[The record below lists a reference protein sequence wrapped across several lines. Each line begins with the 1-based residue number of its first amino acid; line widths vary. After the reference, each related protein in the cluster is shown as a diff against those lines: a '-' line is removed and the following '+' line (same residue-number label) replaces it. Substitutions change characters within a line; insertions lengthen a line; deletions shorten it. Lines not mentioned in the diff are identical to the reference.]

1 MTLPELSRS
10 GPIAYREA
18 GRGPALMLMH
28 GIGGSSKTWEEQY
41 RAFAASHRVI
51 GWDAP
56 GFGGSDPAP
65 EQAADCWADEAM
77 GLLDRLGV
85 ETAVLL
91 GHSMGGIIA
100 PRVAARHPG
109 RIARL
114 VLSGTRAGFVGALG
128 WEERLREFDTL
139 TPEERGRTRAAGMAA
154 PGASADVLARLA
166 LIAGEVTREAFAG
179 GVAVLNGT
187 DNRAILRT
195 LDLPALVLC
204 GMEDGIAPP
213 ERGEEIAALLPD
225 VRMTCFEGAGHAAY
239 VEKPDEYNARLA
251 EFLAEKPHA

>member
-1 MTLPELSRS
+1 MTLPELRRS

-18 GRGPALMLMH
+18 GEGPALMLMH

-41 RAFAASHRVI
+41 RAFAGSRRVI

-65 EQAADCWADEAM
+65 ESTADCWADEAM
-77 GLLDRLGV
+77 GLMDRLGV

-100 PRVAARHPG
+100 PRVASRHPG
-109 RIARL
+109 RIVKL

-128 WEERLREFDTL
+128 FEERQREFDTL
-139 TPEERGRTRAAGMAA
+139 TPEERGRIRAATMAA
-154 PGASADVLARLA
+154 PGASAEVLARLA
-166 LIAGEVTREAFAG
+166 GIAGEVTREAFAG
-179 GVAVLNGT
+179 GVAVLEGT
-187 DNRAILRT
+187 DNRAILQGLRM
-195 LDLPALVLC
+195 PALVLC
-204 GMEDGIAPP
+204 GKQDGIAPS
-213 ERGEEIAALLPD
+213 ERGEEIASLLAD
-225 VRMTCFEGAGHAAY
+225 VRITHFDGAGHAAY

-251 EFLAEKPHA
+251 EFLAE

>member
-1 MTLPELSRS
+1 MTLPELRRS

-18 GRGPALMLMH
+18 GEGPALLLLH
-28 GIGGSSKTWEEQY
+28 GIGGNSRTWEEQY
-41 RAFAASHRVI
+41 RAFAGSRRVI

-65 EQAADCWADEAM
+65 EQTADCWADEAM

-85 ETAVLL
+85 TTAVLL

-100 PRVAARHPG
+100 PRVVSRHPG
-109 RIARL
+109 RIEKL
-114 VLSGTRAGFVGALG
+114 ILSGTRAGFVGALG
-128 WEERLREFDTL
+128 FEERQREFDTL
-139 TPEERGRTRAAGMAA
+139 TSEERGRTRAAVMAA
-154 PGASADVLARLA
+154 PGARPEVLARLA
-166 LIAGEVTREAFAG
+166 GIAGEVSREAFAG

-187 DNRAILRT
+187 DNRAILQS
-195 LDLPALVLC
+195 LSIPALVLC
-204 GMEDGIAPP
+204 GMDDGIAPP

-239 VEKPDEYNARLA
+239 VETPDEYNARLA
-251 EFLAEKPHA
+251 EFLVE

>member
-1 MTLPELSRS
+1 MTLPELRRS

-18 GRGPALMLMH
+18 GEGPALLLLH
-28 GIGGSSKTWEEQY
+28 GIGGNSRTWEEQY
-41 RAFAASHRVI
+41 RVFAGSRHVI

-65 EQAADCWADEAM
+65 EQTADCWADEAM

-85 ETAVLL
+85 TTAVLL

-100 PRVAARHPG
+100 PRVAFRHPG
-109 RIARL
+109 RIEKL

-128 WEERLREFDTL
+128 FEERQREFDTL
-139 TPEERGRTRAAGMAA
+139 TSEERGRTRAAVMAA
-154 PGASADVLARLA
+154 PGARPEVLARLA
-166 LIAGEVTREAFAG
+166 GIAGEVSREAFAG

-187 DNRAILRT
+187 DNRAILQS
-195 LDLPALVLC
+195 LSIPALVLC
-204 GMEDGIAPP
+204 GMDDGIAPP
-213 ERGEEIAALLPD
+213 DRGEEIAALLPD

-239 VEKPDEYNARLA
+239 VETPDEYNARLA
-251 EFLAEKPHA
+251 EFLVE

>member
-41 RAFAASHRVI
+41 RAFSGSHRVI

-65 EQAADCWADEAM
+65 EQTADRWADEAA
-77 GLLDRLGV
+77 GLLDRLGI
-85 ETAVLL
+85 ETACLL

-100 PRVAARHPG
+100 PRVASRHPG
-109 RIARL
+109 RIDKL
-114 VLSGTRAGFVGALG
+114 ILSGTRAGFVGALG
-128 WEERLREFDTL
+128 FEERQREFDTL
-139 TPEERGRTRAAGMAA
+139 TPEERGRTRAATMAA
-154 PGASADVLARLA
+154 PGAPADVLARLA
-166 LIAGEVTREAFAG
+166 SIAGEVTREAFAG

-187 DNRAILRT
+187 DNRDILRA

-204 GMEDGIAPP
+204 GKQDGIAPP
-213 ERGEEIAALLPD
+213 ERGEEIATLLGD
-225 VRMTCFEGAGHAAY
+225 VRITHFEGAGHAAY
-239 VEKPDEYNARLA
+239 AEKPGEYNARLA
-251 EFLAEKPHA
+251 EFLAE

>member
-1 MTLPELSRS
+1 MTLPELNRS

-18 GRGPALMLMH
+18 GEGPALLLMH

-41 RAFAASHRVI
+41 RAFAASRRVI

-56 GFGGSDPAP
+56 GFGGSAPAP
-65 EQAADCWADEAM
+65 EATADRWADEAA

-100 PRVAARHPG
+100 PRVASRHPG
-109 RIARL
+109 RIEKL
-114 VLSGTRAGFVGALG
+114 ILSGTRAGFVGALG
-128 WEERLREFDTL
+128 WEERQREFDTL
-139 TPEERGRTRAAGMAA
+139 TPEERGGTRAAGMAA
-154 PGASADVLARLA
+154 PGASAEVLARLA

-187 DNRAILRT
+187 DNRDILKA

-204 GMEDGIAPP
+204 GKEDGIAPP
-213 ERGEEIAALLPD
+213 ERGEEIAGLLRD
-225 VRMTCFEGAGHAAY
+225 ARITHFEGAGHAAY
-239 VEKPDEYNARLA
+239 AEKPDAYNARLA
-251 EFLAEKPHA
+251 EFLTE

>member
-18 GRGPALMLMH
+18 GAGPALLLMH
-28 GIGGSSKTWEEQY
+28 GIGGSSKSWEEQY
-41 RAFAASHRVI
+41 RAFADSHRVI

-56 GFGGSDPAP
+56 GFGGSEPAP
-65 EQAADCWADEAM
+65 EQTADCWADQAM

-100 PRVAARHPG
+100 PRVASRHPD
-109 RIARL
+109 RIEKL
-114 VLSGTRAGFVGALG
+114 VLSGTRAGFVGGFG

-139 TPEERGRTRAAGMAA
+139 SPEERGRTRAAGMAA
-154 PGASADVLARLA
+154 PGAAPEVLALLA
-166 LIAGEVTREAFAG
+166 GIAGEVTREAFAG
-179 GVAVLNGT
+179 GVAVLNRT
-187 DNRAILRT
+187 DNRDILQS

-204 GMEDGIAPP
+204 GMQDGIAPP
-213 ERGEEIAALLPD
+213 ERGEEIASLLPD

-239 VEKPDEYNARLA
+239 IETPGEYNARLA
-251 EFLAEKPHA
+251 EFLTEQPHA

>member
-41 RAFAASHRVI
+41 RAFAGSHRVI

-65 EQAADCWADEAM
+65 EQTADRWADEAAD
-77 GLLDRLGV
+77 LLDRLGV

-100 PRVAARHPG
+100 PRVASRHPG
-109 RIARL
+109 RIEKL
-114 VLSGTRAGFVGALG
+114 ILSGTRAGFVGALG
-128 WEERLREFDTL
+128 FEERQREFDTL
-139 TPEERGRTRAAGMAA
+139 TPEERGRTRAATMAA
-154 PGASADVLARLA
+154 PGASAEVLARLA

-187 DNRAILRT
+187 DNRGILKA

-204 GMEDGIAPP
+204 GKEDGIAPP
-213 ERGEEIAALLPD
+213 ERGEEIAALLGD
-225 VRMTCFEGAGHAAY
+225 VRITHFEGAGHAAY
-239 VEKPDEYNARLA
+239 AETPDAYNARLA
-251 EFLAEKPHA
+251 EFLAE

>member
-1 MTLPELSRS
+1 M
-10 GPIAYREA
+10 
-18 GRGPALMLMH
+18 
-28 GIGGSSKTWEEQY
+28 
-41 RAFAASHRVI
+41 I

-65 EQAADCWADEAM
+65 EPTADLWADEAM

-100 PRVAARHPG
+100 PRVAARHLGPH
-109 RIARL
+109 RKARP
-114 VLSGTRAGFVGALG
+114 V
-128 WEERLREFDTL
+128 
-139 TPEERGRTRAAGMAA
+139 RGRAPALSARSDGKSGCGNSIRSRPRSGAGHGAVGMAA
-154 PGASADVLARLA
+154 PGAPPDVLARLA
-166 LIAGEVTREAFAG
+166 GIASEGTREAFAG

-204 GMEDGIAPP
+204 GRQDGIAPP

-225 VRMTCFEGAGHAAY
+225 ARITHFDGAGHAAY
-239 VEKPDEYNARLA
+239 VEKPDAYNARLA
-251 EFLAEKPHA
+251 EFLAEQPHA

>member
-1 MTLPELSRS
+1 MILPELRHS

-18 GRGPALMLMH
+18 GEGPALLLMH
-28 GIGGSSKTWEEQY
+28 GIGGNSKTWEEQY
-41 RAFAASHRVI
+41 RAFAGSHRVI

-65 EQAADCWADEAM
+65 EATAYCWADEAM
-77 GLLDRLGV
+77 GLMDRLGV
-85 ETAVLL
+85 GTAALV

-109 RIARL
+109 RIVRL
-114 VLSGTRAGFVGALG
+114 VLSGTRAGFIGALG
-128 WEERLREFDTL
+128 FEERLREFDTL

-154 PGASADVLARLA
+154 PGAAPEVLVRLA
-166 LIAGEVTREAFAG
+166 GIAAEGTQEAFAG
-179 GVAVLNGT
+179 GVAVLEGT
-187 DNRAILRT
+187 DNRAILQGLRI
-195 LDLPALVLC
+195 PALVLC
-204 GMEDGIAPP
+204 GLQDGIAPP

>member
-1 MTLPELSRS
+1 MTLPEPSRS

-41 RAFAASHRVI
+41 RAFSGSHRVI

-65 EQAADCWADEAM
+65 EQTADRWADEAA
-77 GLLDRLGV
+77 GLLDRLGI
-85 ETAVLL
+85 ETACLL

-100 PRVAARHPG
+100 PRVASRHPG
-109 RIARL
+109 RIDKL
-114 VLSGTRAGFVGALG
+114 ILSGTRAGFVGALG
-128 WEERLREFDTL
+128 FEERQREFDTL
-139 TPEERGRTRAAGMAA
+139 TPEERGRTRAATMAA

-166 LIAGEVTREAFAG
+166 SIAGEVTREAFAG

-187 DNRAILRT
+187 DNRDILRA

-204 GMEDGIAPP
+204 GKQDGIAPP
-213 ERGEEIAALLPD
+213 ERGEEIATLLGD
-225 VRMTCFEGAGHAAY
+225 VRITHFEGAGHAAY
-239 VEKPDEYNARLA
+239 AEKPDEYNARLA
-251 EFLAEKPHA
+251 EFLAE

>member
-65 EQAADCWADEAM
+65 EQTADRWADEAAD
-77 GLLDRLGV
+77 LLDRLGV

-100 PRVAARHPG
+100 PRVASRHPG
-109 RIARL
+109 RIEKL
-114 VLSGTRAGFVGALG
+114 ILSGTRAGFVGALG
-128 WEERLREFDTL
+128 FEERQREFDTL
-139 TPEERGRTRAAGMAA
+139 TPEERGRTRAATMAA
-154 PGASADVLARLA
+154 PGASAEVLARLA

-187 DNRAILRT
+187 DNRGILKA

-204 GMEDGIAPP
+204 GKEDGIAPP
-213 ERGEEIAALLPD
+213 ERGEEIAALLGD
-225 VRMTCFEGAGHAAY
+225 VRITHFEGAGHAAY
-239 VEKPDEYNARLA
+239 AETPDAYNARLA
-251 EFLAEKPHA
+251 EFLAE

>member
-18 GRGPALMLMH
+18 GEGPALLLMH

-41 RAFAASHRVI
+41 RAFAGSSRVI

-65 EQAADCWADEAM
+65 EQTADRWADEAA

-85 ETAVLL
+85 ETACLL

-100 PRVAARHPG
+100 PRVASRHPG
-109 RIARL
+109 RIERL
-114 VLSGTRAGFVGALG
+114 VLSGTRAGFVGAFG

-154 PGASADVLARLA
+154 PGASAEVLARLA
-166 LIAGEVTREAFAG
+166 TIAGEVTREAFAG

-187 DNRAILRT
+187 DNRGILQA
-195 LDLPALVLC
+195 LELPALVLC
-204 GMEDGIAPP
+204 GRQDGIAPP
-213 ERGEEIAALLPD
+213 ERGEEIAGLLRD
-225 VRMTCFEGAGHAAY
+225 VRITHFEGAGHAAY
-239 VEKPDEYNARLA
+239 AEKPDAYNARLA

>member
-18 GRGPALMLMH
+18 GEGPALLLLH

-41 RAFAASHRVI
+41 RAFAGGRRTI

-65 EQAADCWADEAM
+65 EPTADCWADEAV
-77 GLLDRLGV
+77 GLLDRLGI

-100 PRVAARHPG
+100 PRVAARHAG
-109 RIARL
+109 RIDKL

-128 WEERLREFDTL
+128 FEERQREFDTL
-139 TPEERGRTRAAGMAA
+139 TPEERGRTRAASMAA
-154 PGASADVLARLA
+154 PGASPEVLARLA
-166 LIAGEVTREAFAG
+166 GIAGEVTRKAFAG
-179 GVAVLNGT
+179 GVAVLNRT
-187 DNRAILRT
+187 DNSDILKA
-195 LDLPALVLC
+195 LDIPALVLC
-204 GMEDGIAPP
+204 GMQDGIAPP

-225 VRMTCFEGAGHAAY
+225 VRMTCFDGAGHAAY
-239 VEKPDEYNARLA
+239 AEKPDEYNARLA
-251 EFLAEKPHA
+251 EFLAE

>member
-41 RAFAASHRVI
+41 RAFAGSHRVI

-65 EQAADCWADEAM
+65 EQTADRWADEAA
-77 GLLDRLGV
+77 GLLDRLGIG
-85 ETAVLL
+85 TAVLL

-100 PRVAARHPG
+100 PRVASRHPG
-109 RIARL
+109 RIERL
-114 VLSGTRAGFVGALG
+114 ILSGTRAGFVGALG
-128 WEERLREFDTL
+128 WEERQREFDTL
-139 TPEERGRTRAAGMAA
+139 TAEERGRTRAATMAA
-154 PGASADVLARLA
+154 PGASAEVLARLA
-166 LIAGEVTREAFAG
+166 TIAGEVTREAFAG

-187 DNRAILRT
+187 DNRGILQA

-204 GMEDGIAPP
+204 GKEDGIAPP
-213 ERGEEIAALLPD
+213 ERGEEIAALLGD
-225 VRMTCFEGAGHAAY
+225 ARITHFEGAGHAAY
-239 VEKPDEYNARLA
+239 AEKPDAYNARLA
-251 EFLAEKPHA
+251 EFLAE

>member
-1 MTLPELSRS
+1 MSLPELSRS

-18 GRGPALMLMH
+18 GQGPALLLLH

-41 RAFAASHRVI
+41 RAFAGSHRVI

-65 EQAADCWADEAM
+65 EQTADCWADEAA
-77 GLLDRLGV
+77 GLLDRLGIG
-85 ETAVLL
+85 TAVLL

-100 PRVAARHPG
+100 PRVAARHSS
-109 RIARL
+109 RIVKL
-114 VLSGTRAGFVGALG
+114 ILSGTRAGFVGALG
-128 WEERLREFDTL
+128 FEERQREFDTL
-139 TPEERGRTRAAGMAA
+139 TPEERGRARAAVMAA
-154 PGASADVLARLA
+154 QGARPEVLARLA
-166 LIAGEVTREAFAG
+166 GIAGEVSREAFAG

-195 LDLPALVLC
+195 LGIPALVLC

-239 VEKPDEYNARLA
+239 VETPDEYNARLA
-251 EFLAEKPHA
+251 DFLAE